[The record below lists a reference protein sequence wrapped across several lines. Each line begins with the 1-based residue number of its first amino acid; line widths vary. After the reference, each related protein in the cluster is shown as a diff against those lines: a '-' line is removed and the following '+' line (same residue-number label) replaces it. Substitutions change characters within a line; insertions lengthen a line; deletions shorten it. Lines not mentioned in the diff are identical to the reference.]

1 MPAHDL
7 WWLDGDDP
15 MDAEMD
21 LDLDD
26 ELGNIFGDIVGA
38 VGKIAA
44 APVNLVASVLPK
56 PVRKPFKAV
65 SAFASPTA
73 LLDPATRR
81 TATGVV
87 GGALGGGARGRG
99 SVGAAL
105 RGNLNAKGRAAMG
118 QRTVFAKPKASFS
131 GMAQAGASDALLKR
145 MVEILGAKDI
155 AKIAAGS
162 KPRLH
167 ARSTGTKGAADKA
180 LATAVA
186 SAVIKQMNPTLK
198 TINKKLSLAENQ
210 RLATSEHNALNNVT
224 AFRRKVLQDLMRISA
239 CLPESH
245 PTRQRIRRVG
255 IMSGLL

>member
-81 TATGVV
+81 TATGAIS
-87 GGALGGGARGRG
+87 GGLRG
-99 SVGAAL
+99 SASTKGRVSVGDIL
-105 RGNLNAKGRAAMG
+105 RGKVSAQG

>member
-1 MPAHDL
+1 MPAHEL

-15 MDAEMD
+15 LDPDMD

-44 APVNLVASVLPK
+44 APVNLVASALPK
-56 PVRKPFKAV
+56 PIRKPFKAV

-73 LLDPATRR
+73 LLDPSTRR
-81 TATGVV
+81 TATGVIS
-87 GGALGGGARGRG
+87 GGLGGRASARGRM
-99 SVGAAL
+99 SVGDVL
-105 RGNLNAKGRAAMG
+105 RGKVSAKG
-118 QRTVFAKPKASFS
+118 RTVFAKPKASLT
-131 GMAQAGASDALLKR
+131 GMAQAGASDELMKR

-155 AKIAAGS
+155 AKIAAGA
-162 KPRLH
+162 KPRLQ

-180 LATAVA
+180 LAAAVA
-186 SAVIKQMNPTLK
+186 SAVVRQMNPTLS

-210 RLATSEHNALNNVT
+210 RLATSEHNMLNNVT
-224 AFRRKVLQDLMRISA
+224 AFRRKVLQDLMRISS

>member
-1 MPAHDL
+1 MPSNDL

-15 MDAEMD
+15 LDPDMD

-44 APVNLVASVLPK
+44 APVNLVASALPK
-56 PVRKPFKAV
+56 PIRKPFQAI

-73 LLDPATRR
+73 LLDKGTRR
-81 TATGVV
+81 TATGVL
-87 GGALGGGARGRG
+87 GGALGGRASAGGRVSAGDILRGKVSARGR
-99 SVGAAL
+99 AA
-105 RGNLNAKGRAAMG
+105 
-118 QRTVFAKPKASFS
+118 FAKPKVSLS
-131 GMAQAGASDALLKR
+131 GMAQSGANDALLKR

-155 AKIAAGS
+155 AKIAAGA
-162 KPRLH
+162 KPRLS
-167 ARSTGTKGAADKA
+167 ARSTGSGTKGSADKA

-186 SAVIKQMNPTLK
+186 SAVIRQMNPTLK
-198 TINKKLSLAENQ
+198 TINSKLSLAENQ

-224 AFRRKVLQDLMRISA
+224 AFRRKVLQDLMRISS

-255 IMSGLL
+255 LMSGLL